1 MAERTVATAGTG
13 AIGDGSQVSFT
24 LRRREFKEGVRPRVS
39 VKGLAGS
46 ETVDW
51 WVFTGGTW
59 EEVATPGGVQVTF
72 TAGYASDNFNAPGEY
87 GFTKSSTAGSISVL
101 VDNGQ

>member
-13 AIGDGSQVSFT
+13 AIGDCSQVSFS
-24 LRRREFKEGVRPRVS
+24 LGRKAFKDGVNPRGS

-51 WVFTGGTW
+51 WVDVGGTW

-72 TAGYASDNFNAPGEY
+72 TAGYATDTFNAPGEY

-101 VDNGQ
+101 VDDGR